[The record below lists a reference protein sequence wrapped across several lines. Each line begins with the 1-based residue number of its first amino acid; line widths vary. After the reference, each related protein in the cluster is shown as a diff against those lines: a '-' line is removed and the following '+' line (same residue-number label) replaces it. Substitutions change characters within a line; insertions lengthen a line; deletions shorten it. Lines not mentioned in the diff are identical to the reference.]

1 MLDRFDVHMEYRSA
15 LLRDNS
21 QSWYFQDLN
30 DSRLNI
36 IPSINTS
43 VDINDPNRIISGGGT
58 VSDNGDI
65 VTTFEI
71 LTTSGYDDTKIIMN
85 HNLAK
90 AQTFM
95 MLPTDWT
102 NFELTFYIEFLNI
115 NANSRIEMFGRS
127 GRHING
133 RPCEGTKYDLVITS
147 DGHFRGN
154 IKHFHSGGLEFLQD
168 NAVLGDIEGQT
179 IGVKFIV
186 YNIPDDDNP
195 TAVKVEGY
203 IDRFSNNIWDMIY
216 EYTDNGTKNTF
227 LLCGDISTNI
237 ITWGGPIVGLR
248 LINVPIGGV
257 AIKKLSNREI
267 DATASK
273 IDILPEPAVIDPE
286 AVSAPTAPPS
296 TGYRTDLLDDQD
308 DDIYT
313 GLPTWGDPGD
323 NPPPP

>member
-1 MLDRFDVHMEYRSA
+1 MLDRFEVHMQNRSA
-15 LLRDNS
+15 LLKDNS

-36 IPSINTS
+36 IPFSTTS
-43 VDINDPNRIISGGGT
+43 VDVNDINRIISGGGMVT
-58 VSDNGDI
+58 DNGDI

-71 LTTSGYDDTKIIMN
+71 LTTSGYDDTKVIMN
-85 HNLAK
+85 HNLTK
-90 AQTFM
+90 SQKFM

-102 NFELTFYIEFLNI
+102 NFELTFYIEFLNM
-115 NANSRIEMFGRS
+115 NANSKIEMFGRS

-154 IKHFHSGGLEFLQD
+154 IKHYHSGGLEFLQD
-168 NAVLGDIEGQT
+168 EAVLGDVEGQT
-179 IGVKFIV
+179 VGIKFVV
-186 YNIPDDDNP
+186 YNIPDDTNP

-203 IDRFSNNIWDMIY
+203 LDRFSNNLWERVY
-216 EYTDNGTKNTF
+216 EYTDTGTKNTF
-227 LLCGDISTNI
+227 LKCGDLSTNI

-267 DATASK
+267 DSNASK
-273 IDILPEPAVIDPE
+273 VDILPEPAPFDPE
-286 AVSAPTAPPS
+286 AVSPPTAPPS
-296 TGYRTDLLDDQD
+296 TGYRTDLTNDDWD
-308 DDIYT
+308 DNVTTY
-313 GLPTWGDPGD
+313 PPPVWGDPGD
-323 NPPPP
+323 P

>member
-1 MLDRFDVHMEYRSA
+1 MLDRFEVHMQYRSA
-15 LLRDNS
+15 LFKDNS
-21 QSWYFQDLN
+21 QSWYFQDLD

-36 IPSINTS
+36 VPSSTTS
-43 VDINDPNRIISGGGT
+43 VDVNNLNRIISGGGT

-71 LTTSGYDDTKIIMN
+71 FTTSGYDDTKIVMN
-85 HNLAK
+85 HNLVK
-90 AQTFM
+90 AQKFM

-102 NFELTFYIEFLNI
+102 NFELTYYIQFLNM

-168 NAVLGDIEGQT
+168 NAVLGDVEGQT
-179 IGVKFIV
+179 VGVKFIV
-186 YNIPDDDNP
+186 YNMPDDSNP
-195 TAVKVEGY
+195 TAVKIEGY
-203 IDRFSNNIWDMIY
+203 IDRFNNGVWESVY

-227 LLCGDISTNI
+227 LLCGDLSTNI

-257 AIKKLSNREI
+257 ALHKFSLREI
-267 DATASK
+267 DHNASK
-273 IDILPEPAVIDPE
+273 LDIIPEAAPFDPE
-286 AVSAPTAPPS
+286 AVSPPVAPPS
-296 TGYRTDLLDDQD
+296 TTYRTDLVDEQD
-308 DDIYT
+308 DDVY
-313 GLPTWGDPGD
+313 GLPAWGDPGD